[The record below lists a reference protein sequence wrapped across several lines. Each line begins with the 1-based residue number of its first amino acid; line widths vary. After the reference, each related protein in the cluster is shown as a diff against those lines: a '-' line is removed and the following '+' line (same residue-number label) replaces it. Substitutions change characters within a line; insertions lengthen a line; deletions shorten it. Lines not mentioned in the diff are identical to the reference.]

1 MTNEFC
7 FTDFDAFMFTLNDLN
22 ESLAAWG
29 KNPDNTWD
37 MDIYIG
43 EGKYY
48 IYIEIDEN
56 KNKSE

>member
-1 MTNEFC
+1 MNFVLQILTPLC
-7 FTDFDAFMFTLNDLN
+7 
-22 ESLAAWG
+22 
-29 KNPDNTWD
+29 PDNTWD